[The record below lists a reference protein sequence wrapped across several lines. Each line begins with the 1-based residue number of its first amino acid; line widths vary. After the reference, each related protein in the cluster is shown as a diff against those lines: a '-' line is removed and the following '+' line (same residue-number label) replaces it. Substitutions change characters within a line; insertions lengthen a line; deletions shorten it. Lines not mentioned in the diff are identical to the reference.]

1 VTKRTD
7 ACVYSDL
14 RCPRFITFG
23 MFSICP
29 AKGRAF
35 RLRSETAQH
44 AASRYLSDGGQTY
57 ANFPRYDAFA
67 FRDGDAQEE
76 GAVPAYASP
85 APGPLYPK
93 TCQTIATAKMT
104 SMA

>member
-1 VTKRTD
+1 MLAFHHVPNISIRPARAGLFAFGVKR
-7 ACVYSDL
+7 
-14 RCPRFITFG
+14 P
-23 MFSICP
+23 
-29 AKGRAF
+29 
-35 RLRSETAQH
+35 QH
-44 AASRYLSDGGQTY
+44 AASRYLGPSPRLSDGGQTH